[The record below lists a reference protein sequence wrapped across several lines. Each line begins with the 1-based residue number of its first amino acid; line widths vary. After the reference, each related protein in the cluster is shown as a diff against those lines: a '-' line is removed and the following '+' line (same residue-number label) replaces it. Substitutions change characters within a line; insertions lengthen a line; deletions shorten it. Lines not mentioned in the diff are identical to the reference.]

1 MCQELTSPPSPAP
14 HRFLPHRPAA
24 LSPHTPH
31 CPLLAA
37 RPGPARARGCGGARS
52 YSERTDNSKDKK
64 RRCGTAPPPA
74 ARAPRAPPARVRT
87 QPRARPRRLPPPR
100 GPFSPGAVRRGRARR
115 GARRGPAEL
124 TCGRTSGG
132 ARAGRPGVG
141 AERRRVPETTSASR
155 APPPPARARP
165 RRLPRR
171 PGRERARP
179 RAAHLRPRVPG
190 GRRCPRSSGR
200 VCVRARFPRPAMSH
214 RAELPRSEGA

>member
-37 RPGPARARGCGGARS
+37 RPGTCAGLRRRPFLQ
-52 YSERTDNSKDKK
+52 RTNRQFK
-64 RRCGTAPPPA
+64 RQKAAMRHRPPPA

-155 APPPPARARP
+155 APPPPVRARP